1 MLGRGAGRACTA
13 GAMILLAG
21 LVWQAP
27 ATAGTFRFEDQ
38 AGTAHYTNVPS
49 DPRYRRLPGF
59 PASRVTPANLPSS
72 TTTGARAPMP
82 YGELI
87 RATAERH
94 RMDHRLVE
102 AVVVVESGGNPRAV
116 SRKGAQGLMQLMPQ
130 RSLELGVRNPF
141 DPEQN
146 VDGGVRHLR
155 DLLQRFGGDL
165 TLALAAYN
173 AGEEA
178 VRAYQG
184 IPPYPE
190 TQEYVRRI
198 RALYSGLPG
207 PGKAWAVGQAPQQ
220 IYRGV
225 ASDGSVSYTNVPPR
239 PSPVLR
245 SGF

>member
-13 GAMILLAG
+13 GAMMLLVG
-21 LVWQAP
+21 LGWQAP
-27 ATAGTFRFEDQ
+27 AAAGTFRFEDQ
-38 AGTAHYTNVPS
+38 TGTTHYTNVPS
-49 DPRYRRLPGF
+49 DPRYRRLTGF
-59 PASRVTPANLPSS
+59 PASRITTANAPSS
-72 TTTGARAPMP
+72 TAAGARTPVP
-82 YGELI
+82 YSELI
-87 RATAERH
+87 RVTAERH
-94 RMDHRLVE
+94 RLDHRLVE

-146 VDGGVRHLR
+146 IDGGVRHLR
-155 DLLQRFGGDL
+155 DLLQRFGGDV

-184 IPPYPE
+184 VPPYAE